1 MRTIFTYF
9 PKITGP
15 LRSYFNYFFGEK
27 EIKYFFNYLQKYKN
41 KYVFLDI
48 GANYGIYTFL
58 FGKHASYVHAI
69 EPIKECI
76 DYIKKGYR
84 YQNIRYFNKVLSNDN
99 NVKSLNIPLVNN
111 KLIFGQSSINKKFK
125 LSEEIKINS
134 FTLDYFENDRNILK
148 SDLLFIKVDVEG
160 HENSIFETTGKLL
173 KHPKTIMMVE
183 IEPRHNQN
191 YKSLFKN
198 LFFLGFDSYYLM
210 NNKLVKIIEI
220 NDLSKIMQK
229 NINFIFKNY

>member
-9 PKITGP
+9 PTITGP

-27 EIKYFFNYLQKYKN
+27 EIKYFFNYLQKYRN

-58 FGKHASYVHAI
+58 FGKKASYVYAV

-76 DYIKKGYR
+76 EYIEKGYR
-84 YQNIRYFNKVLSNDN
+84 YQNIKYFNKVLSNDN
-99 NVKSLNIPLVNN
+99 NVKSLNIPLINN
-111 KLIFGQSSINKKFK
+111 KLIYGQSSINKTFK
-125 LSEEIKINS
+125 LSEKIKIDS
-134 FTLDYFENDRNILK
+134 FTLDYFENDKSIIK

-160 HENSIFETTGKLL
+160 HENSIFEITGKLL
-173 KHPKTIMMVE
+173 KHPKTIMMIE

-191 YKSLFKN
+191 YKSLFRN
-198 LFFLGFDSYYLM
+198 LYVLGFDSYYLK
-210 NNKLVKIIEI
+210 NNKLVEIIQI
-220 NDLSKIMQK
+220 DDLPKIMQK